1 MEIVFMIL
9 LTLASVWV
17 GVFCILEII
26 DAFQSFSFE
35 KYMRHRRA
43 NKEIIEYMLT
53 IVCYC

>member
-1 MEIVFMIL
+1 METSNGNSIYDS

-43 NKEIIEYMLT
+43 NKKNKK
-53 IVCYC
+53 